1 MGGGIGGKEQ
11 ERGMVLTNGYCCSR
25 RVSSM
30 LRSALDDGLT
40 SQTSVLKFIG
50 ERFRVKVDLP
60 PWTSDEDVA
69 RHLLRYTT
77 LSVLFCV
84 RV

>member
-1 MGGGIGGKEQ
+1 
-11 ERGMVLTNGYCCSR
+11 
-25 RVSSM
+25 M

-50 ERFRVKVDLP
+50 ERFRAKVELP

-69 RHLLRYTT
+69 RNLLRCTAVCDGILCLIF
-77 LSVLFCV
+77 LSIYRELVLVHLHRNVDKFNMLM
-84 RV
+84 